1 MSGKAYTSTDCIL
14 KTLKKKN
21 KQKQK
26 QKKTSKKL
34 GMVGHFWDPTTQK
47 AEAGGLKVQ
56 DQPRNVM
63 RSCFSQHISHP

>member
-1 MSGKAYTSTDCIL
+1 MKEPKSQRMSGKAYTSTDCIL

-34 GMVGHFWDPTTQK
+34 GMVGHF
-47 AEAGGLKVQ
+47 
-56 DQPRNVM
+56 
-63 RSCFSQHISHP
+63 